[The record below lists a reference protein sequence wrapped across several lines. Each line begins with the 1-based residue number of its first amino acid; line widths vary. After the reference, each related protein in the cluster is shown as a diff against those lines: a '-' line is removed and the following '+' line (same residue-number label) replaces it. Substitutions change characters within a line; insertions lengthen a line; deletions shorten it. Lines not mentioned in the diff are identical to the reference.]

1 MQVNSINDETG
12 QDTRPAPR
20 GYRSVIVIFCVLFA
34 ILLLTLVP
42 PLINVSR
49 FQRRIEGNIS
59 NSVGRPVHFKNVTL
73 TLFPV
78 PGFTLEEFVVDED
91 AAFGSEP
98 ILRADE
104 VKVNL
109 RLNSIWR
116 RHVEFSKISLTEPHV
131 NLVRA
136 ANGKWNIESL
146 LLQASQI
153 QAAPTAQ
160 PFAGYAPRFPYI
172 EATGARVNLKLD
184 RQKTPF
190 SFTDADFAL
199 WLPEAHQWHLRLE
212 AHPTRTDTVPG
223 DTGILKMEGTLGG
236 AEARTSGAAA
246 ALGQIPI
253 NFQGAWQN
261 AQLGGLS
268 RLLFGDDAGLRGDIS
283 LTFGMLGTIE
293 HNSIATNI
301 KVKNARRA
309 DFVPLRPLSL
319 EAACHA
325 IAGDTFHSFTSIE
338 CDWPPPD
345 SSDASTL
352 IVAANLPD
360 VSSLQSGSVQVTLP
374 ALPAA
379 TFFDWLSVATPHP
392 PIGLTGPGTL
402 SGSLIWGSD
411 LQFSPFISQPQSTW
425 TGDLEFS
432 GGLLQLD
439 PAGQRS
445 IPLGDIVLRSTP
457 PSVAP
462 KLHVHVAPAP
472 TVVGINS
479 FDLLPISLPL
489 GGKQPAILEGHLDTA
504 GYTLHLTG
512 VVLCADLLAVGN
524 AVPQLGDGLRQILEK
539 IAPAAPD
546 PNGKPDTDGS
556 EGNRSLTTLPI
567 RLDLTATRA
576 WGDAQVWRE
585 TTPVPTHPRREFR
598 R

>member
-1 MQVNSINDETG
+1 MQVNSINDETDH
-12 QDTRPAPR
+12 DTRPAPR
-20 GYRSVIVIFCVLFA
+20 GYRGAIVIFCVLFA

-78 PGFTLEEFVVDED
+78 PGFTLEDFVVDED
-91 AAFGSEP
+91 AVFGSEP

-109 RLNSIWR
+109 RLSTIWR

-184 RQKTPF
+184 QQKTPF

-236 AEARTSGAAA
+236 AETRAGDNAAV
-246 ALGQIPI
+246 LGQIPI
-253 NFQGAWQN
+253 SLQGAWQD

-283 LTFGMLGTIE
+283 LTFAMLGTIE
-293 HNSIATNI
+293 HNSITTNI
-301 KVKNARRA
+301 TIKNARRA

-325 IAGDTFHSFTSIE
+325 TAGDTFHSFTSIE

-352 IVAANLPD
+352 IIAANLPD
-360 VSSLQSGSVQVTLP
+360 VSTLQSRTVQVTRP
-374 ALPAA
+374 APPAA
-379 TFFDWLSVATPHP
+379 PGFDWLSVATPHP
-392 PIGLTGPGTL
+392 PVGLTGPGTL
-402 SGSLIWGSD
+402 SGSLIWGS
-411 LQFSPFISQPQSTW
+411 SIGQPLSTW

-445 IPLGDIVLRSTP
+445 VPLGDIVLRSTP
-457 PSVAP
+457 PPVAP
-462 KLHVHVAPAP
+462 RPKTHVAPAP
-472 TVVGINS
+472 TAVAIDS

-489 GGKQPAILEGHLDTA
+489 GGKQPAILEGHLDHT
-504 GYTLHLTG
+504 GYTLHLAG
-512 VVLCADLLAVGN
+512 IVLCADLLAVGK
-524 AVPQLGDGLRQILEK
+524 AVPQLGDGLQQILEK
-539 IAPAAPD
+539 VAPAAPD
-546 PNGKPDTDGS
+546 PDSKPDNAGGES
-556 EGNRSLTTLPI
+556 SHSLTTLPI
-567 RLDLTATRA
+567 HLDLTATRL
-576 WGDAQVWRE
+576 WGAQQVWHE
-585 TTPVPTHPRREFR
+585 TTPVAPRPRHGLR